1 MCNACEKTRS
11 GKSGNQ
17 RCEKYLL
24 MAGFGCLNIAC
35 VSTKHTTGRAS
46 IYLGPT
52 DILLLCN
59 KEQWFEKKESHK
71 KSSVRNGGSTSCSK
85 LATCFFFAEEKCF
98 FPIGNA
104 FFYLSLILRL
114 QKYEDLFWPA
124 IEELLVKHREIFLM
138 FWWVCLIK
146 FGDTVFAKAGL
157 CSCQDRVTAVIVST
171 SQKIHVDY
179 ILLWPCLFFV

>member
-1 MCNACEKTRS
+1 MWKNSFWEKWQSKVRKIFAH
-11 GKSGNQ
+11 G
-17 RCEKYLL
+17 RLW
-24 MAGFGCLNIAC
+24 FIAC
-35 VSTKHTTGRAS
+35 VSTKQTTGRAS

-59 KEQWFEKKESHK
+59 KEPWFEKKESHK

-85 LATCFFFAEEKCF
+85 LATCFFAEEKCF

-104 FFYLSLILRL
+104 LFYLLLILRL

-157 CSCQDRVTAVIVST
+157 STCQDRVTAVIVST